1 MLRLR
6 LFKRLYS
13 QAYAAKFTTVARPR
27 LKMSGTNL
35 DPVADPVANPRLE
48 MPGFNAHLYY
58 MVRIP
63 LFD

>member
-6 LFKRLYS
+6 LFKRLCS

-35 DPVADPVANPRLE
+35 DPVANPRLE